1 MNLICIKCGKA
12 FTVELEQLGSRG
24 KCPHCRATVMI
35 PKLRESGT
43 IGEVTLISP
52 WRWLDR
58 TFAATFAIFLHLAVL
73 GIIAVWPGVFR
84 DEGMLG
90 AGQEIQL
97 GVLTEQPLD
106 LQPSESVAEHRLD
119 VIVQP
124 QWQSLTPDLT
134 ATIAPDYALSAL
146 EGNRWNPGGSSGQ
159 PFSDQ
164 PPASAQLMAGGE
176 DDFGLLINRL
186 RADGLDLVITFD
198 STGSMGGEIAQVK
211 RQIERIGSALI
222 QLIPKTRISIC
233 TYRDEGDDFIVRGLP
248 LTNQLDSV
256 IAFLDTVA
264 ADGGGDEPE
273 AVHAGLEWSI
283 SENEFRRQ
291 ARKIILLFGDAPPHQ
306 EQRTRCLQLASDF
319 RRSGGVISSV
329 TCRSPL
335 PIEAFAELAQ
345 LGGGEAFLTRDERQI
360 VTQLVVLVFG
370 SQHRD
375 KVVEMFKLMEQLP

>member
-1 MNLICIKCGKA
+1 MNLICIKCGQA
-12 FTVELEQLGSRG
+12 FTVELDQLGTRG

-35 PKLRESGT
+35 PKLRESGV
-43 IGEVTLISP
+43 IGEVTLVSP

-58 TFAATFAIFLHLAVL
+58 TFAATFAVFLHLAVL
-73 GIIAVWPGVFR
+73 GLIAIWPGVFR

-90 AGQEIQL
+90 AGQDIQI

-106 LQPSESVAEHRLD
+106 LQPAETAMDNRLE
-119 VIVQP
+119 VEVQP
-124 QWQSLTPDLT
+124 QWQSLTPDLMEQ
-134 ATIAPDYALSAL
+134 ISPDYALSAVD
-146 EGNRWNPGGSSGQ
+146 GNRWSPGGSSGQ
-159 PFSDQ
+159 PFTDQ
-164 PPASAQLMAGGE
+164 PQQAAQLMAGGE

-233 TYRDEGDDFIVRGLP
+233 TYRDEGDEFVVRGLP
-248 LTNQLDSV
+248 LTNELDAV
-256 IAFLDTVA
+256 IRFLDTVA

-273 AVHAGLEWSI
+273 AVHAGLQWSI
-283 SENEFRRQ
+283 AENEFRRQ

-306 EQRTRCLQLASDF
+306 EHRTRCLQLASDF
-319 RRSGGVISSV
+319 RRTGGVMSSV
-329 TCRSPL
+329 TCRNQLPL
-335 PIEAFAELAQ
+335 EAFAELAQ

-375 KVVEMFKLMEQLP
+375 KVVEMFKLMSQ